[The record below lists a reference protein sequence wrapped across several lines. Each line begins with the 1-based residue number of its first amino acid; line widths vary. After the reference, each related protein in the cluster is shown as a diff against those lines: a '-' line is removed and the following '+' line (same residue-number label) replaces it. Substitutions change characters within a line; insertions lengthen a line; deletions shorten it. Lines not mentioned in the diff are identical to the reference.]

1 MFRILTGN
9 FVHIHNYVH
18 VLCVH
23 VGNAVK
29 NVQDVDSVYKAP
41 VNDFILPEKG

>member
-1 MFRILTGN
+1 MYMYLY
-9 FVHIHNYVH
+9 NYVD
-18 VLCVH
+18 VH